1 MKLSQKFEKS
11 WISDIS
17 FSKENMHLNRN
28 TNVPTAQEL
37 LDKYTADKKNA
48 LQKTAEL
55 QTFVLQS
62 R

>member
-1 MKLSQKFEKS
+1 
-11 WISDIS
+11 
-17 FSKENMHLNRN
+17 MHLNRN